1 MTARPRISDEQRRT
15 RLARR
20 HALAP
25 SHRVADVEAATQAM
39 TVLHATE
46 AASVHL
52 AVAARVESVTAAD
65 VDRALYE
72 DRSIVKQLAMR
83 RTLFVF
89 PRDLLPAAWGS
100 ASARV
105 AAAERR
111 RVAKAIVRSG
121 VAEDG
126 AEWFETMCR
135 TVESALAIAP
145 NGLSTKEIREGVP
158 GLDVRA
164 TTAVSSTSKWAAP
177 VQVAPWVLTQLGL
190 EARIVRGLPDG
201 HWRNPRARW
210 TAMPAWLGVAGGLN
224 DMPEAPDAE
233 AGYAELVRRYLRTFG
248 PATEADIVWWLGST
262 KSAVRAAI
270 AEIDAVAVDLDD
282 GGEAYVLPGDI
293 EPEPDVEPW
302 AALLPTLD
310 PTLMGWKARDFYLD
324 PAHRPYLF
332 DTNGNGGT
340 TAWWNGRVVGCWVQD
355 PDGSVRTVLREDVGR
370 AGELALA
377 AEADRLGAFLDG
389 DVVSSVY
396 ASAMQRGAL
405 LP

>member
-1 MTARPRISDEQRRT
+1 
-15 RLARR
+15 
-20 HALAP
+20 
-25 SHRVADVEAATQAM
+25 M

-52 AVAARVESVTAAD
+52 AVAARTDGLTPDD
-65 VDRALYE
+65 VDQALYE
-72 DRSIVKQLAMR
+72 ERSIVKQLAMR

-105 AAAERR
+105 AQAERR
-111 RVAKAIVRSG
+111 RVAKAIERAGISDDGSAWFSAMCDRVDQL
-121 VAEDG
+121 VADTPEG
-126 AEWFETMCR
+126 
-135 TVESALAIAP
+135 LA
-145 NGLSTKEIREGVP
+145 TKEIRRLVP
-158 GLDVRA
+158 DLDVQA
-164 TTAVSSTSKWAAP
+164 STTVQSSSTWAKP

-190 EARIVRGLPDG
+190 EGRAVRGLPDG

-210 TAMPAWLGVAGGLN
+210 TSMPDWLGEV
-224 DMPEAPDAE
+224 PEAAAAE
-233 AGYAELVRRYLRTFG
+233 EGYAALVGRYLRTFG
-248 PATEADIVWWLGST
+248 PATENDIVWWLGST
-262 KSAVRAAI
+262 KGAVRTALATL
-270 AEIDAVAVDLDD
+270 EAVEVSVGRA
-282 GGEAYVLPGDI
+282 GGTESGVAYVLPDDVD
-293 EPEPDVEPW
+293 PDPDVEPW

-310 PTLMGWKARDFYLD
+310 PTLMGWKERDFYLD

-355 PDGSVRTVLREDVGR
+355 PDGAVRTVLREEVDR
-370 AGELALA
+370 DGEQALA
-377 AEADRLGAFLDG
+377 QEAERLSAFLDG

-396 ASAMQRGAL
+396 ASSLQRGAL